1 MMCVQPPAGLASG
14 FIVACEVGP
23 LVTRSDRKAHWNL
36 RQGDTV
42 LEVSMS
48 RSLS

>member
-1 MMCVQPPAGLASG
+1 MFSLSAELASG

-36 RQGDTV
+36 PQGDSV
-42 LEVSMS
+42 LEFVSMS